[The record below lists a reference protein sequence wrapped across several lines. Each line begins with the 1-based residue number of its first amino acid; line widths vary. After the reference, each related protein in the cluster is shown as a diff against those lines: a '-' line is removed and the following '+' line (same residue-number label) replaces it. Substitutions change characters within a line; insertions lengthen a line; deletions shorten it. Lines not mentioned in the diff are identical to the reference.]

1 MDKPVRRVAVFAL
14 LLFFGLMAQVN
25 YVQGSEADKLRN
37 DTNNTRSFSDVFNNP
52 RGKITAGGEVL
63 AWSTPTGK
71 DNPKYGRNYK
81 DGKIFAPVTGYFN
94 GGGSK
99 VELSY
104 NRLLAGTDKRITH
117 QRWFDQFIG
126 KKPEGGNVDLSI
138 DPAAQRIAYEQL
150 VNGTSRR
157 SGAAVVDIKTGAIKV
172 LASNATFDPN
182 EVAPQK
188 GEAGGKRLEQ
198 LDKATSVIK
207 PLVDNGMSQVFPP
220 GSSFKTV
227 TAAVGME
234 ELNLDENSQV
244 QSGQLTLPE
253 SGQPLPNSHDGG
265 SCAGTASLK
274 GAFAES
280 CNTTF
285 GKMALDLGIDKLNAG
300 AAKFGFGQNVAVEPL
315 MKAAKSEVPVSVADL
330 ATGKT
335 IMTGKDATARSGIG
349 QENVR
354 ATPLQMA
361 MVAEAVANGGKIMR
375 PYVVQRATA
384 KDQSEVYKASPQ
396 VFSQA
401 MKPDTAS
408 QLRDMMRAVVSEGTA
423 KNLSGDNIAGKTGT
437 AEQGAGIPNAR
448 WFVGFGPIEHP
459 RYAFAV
465 VSEGDGDGAHGAGPI
480 AAAIMRAVMKK

>member
-25 YVQGSEADKLRN
+25 YVQGSQADKLQS
-37 DTNNTRSFSDVFNNP
+37 DPNNTRQISQVFNNP
-52 RGKITAGGEVL
+52 RGQITAGGEVL

-81 DGKIFAPVTGYFN
+81 DGKVFSPVTGYFN

-99 VELSY
+99 VELAY
-104 NRLLAGTDKRITH
+104 NGLLAGTDKRITH

-138 DPAAQRIAYEQL
+138 DPAAQRIAYEKL
-150 VNGTSRR
+150 VNGTTRR

-172 LASNATFDPN
+172 LASNSSFDPTD
-182 EVAPQK
+182 VAPQK
-188 GEAGGKRLEQ
+188 GTKGGQLLEQ
-198 LDKATSVIK
+198 MDKTTDIIK
-207 PLVDNGMSQVFPP
+207 PLIDNGMSEVFPP

-227 TAAVGME
+227 VAAIGME
-234 ELNLDENSQV
+234 ELHLNENSQV
-244 QSGQLTLPE
+244 KTGHMTLPE
-253 SGQPLPNSHDGG
+253 SGKELPNSHDGG

-285 GKMALDLGIDKLNAG
+285 GQMALDLGIDKLNAG
-300 AAKFGFGQNVAVEPL
+300 AAKFGFGQNIRVEPL
-315 MKAAKSEVPVSVADL
+315 MRSAKSQVPVSIPDL
-330 ATGKT
+330 ATGKS
-335 IMTGKDATARSGIG
+335 IPTGKDATARSGIG
-349 QENVR
+349 QENVQ

-361 MVAEAVANGGKIMR
+361 MVAEAVANGGKIMQ
-375 PYVVQRATA
+375 PYVVNRATA
-384 KDQSEVYKASPQ
+384 KDQSEVYKASPK
-396 VFSQA
+396 VFSQP
-401 MKPDTAS
+401 MSSDTAS

-423 KNLSGDNIAGKTGT
+423 TILQGSNIAGKTGT
-437 AEQGAGIPNAR
+437 AEQGAEFPNAR
-448 WFVGFGPIEHP
+448 WFVGFGPSDHP

-465 VSEGDGDGAHGAGPI
+465 VSEGKGDGAHGAGPI
-480 AAAIMRAVMKK
+480 AAAIMQAVMKK